1 MIERT
6 AVPAIPDSEGS
17 DGIRPEHG
25 DATPVVSAIRSIV
38 AGKTDVCVFSYRADF
53 EKLWGYLADGGIADV
68 VRLPGGDATVVIV
81 WDGMP
86 DEEAADPIAVDRFV
100 SPYDWA
106 MVLSWAVYQDC
117 RLKDLK
123 LRILIFDARGPDPD
137 DGGFA
142 CRSLF
147 YLQNAFPWIQDY
159 RLAGDGDP
167 DSGVLLGMG
176 AEPRDVETYA
186 WTRQA
191 IPPAQRDAKVF
202 VDDLLCPRR
211 ILTTHA
217 KEDLDRTGSMRAT
230 RDLWIQNLLRAENR
244 HSVADLVA
252 PAILASELG
261 GTDLVA
267 PTPARAALAS
277 ALRSVDLLP
286 GVSAAWGG
294 THLDGFGKENYFGR
308 RRSVRVL
315 LVDDQFRLGYHH
327 VLGRA
332 LFGNAYSPNQAPND
346 SAGWEYQHSPEHLG
360 TLTCHEDLEW
370 LLNKV
375 GEEDMTGGWWAPRCF
390 LKDECDVL
398 LLDLRLWQNEKAR
411 QELMCRLVDVAN
423 KLRRGDLPN
432 ADAKRA
438 KEAAKKTPESLE
450 ALTFLPLLLSC
461 IDPTLPIV
469 LFSSTHQR
477 VVSEL
482 LKPYPN
488 IITTFAKPLPDRSS
502 GSMHAVETL
511 RNALDRA
518 LDIHEARIAWSRLCA
533 LSNRNLAPNQSFYPS
548 DHQKPLQF
556 TISGADVKKQLAVPM
571 RKLVLAENGYDG
583 LAAPWEFLEHNIRS
597 TNPRLDQHEA
607 IRIFVGP
614 RARLATPL
622 RKIRNV
628 RNHGKLSR
636 DGFASHAGRSIG
648 VLQFLI
654 LLDFLE
660 GTSRRSNKRWGSER
674 TASKPESPAGIRSN
688 LGKQLNPRNGWTV
701 LTESTEKAT
710 IKLCRKP

>member
-68 VRLPGGDATVVIV
+68 VPELGGDATVVIV

-86 DEEAADPIAVDRFV
+86 DEEVADPIAVDRFV

-106 MVLSWAVYQDC
+106 MVLSWAVYEDC

-123 LRILIFDARGPDPD
+123 LRILILDARGPDPE

-147 YLQNAFPWIQDY
+147 YFQNAFPWIQDY

-191 IPPAQRDAKVF
+191 IPPEQRDAQVF

-261 GTDLVA
+261 VGRKILPSAGRQALVSALGSVGLVA
-267 PTPARAALAS
+267 
-277 ALRSVDLLP
+277 LP
-286 GVSAAWGG
+286 GSSQS
-294 THLDGFGKENYFGR
+294 GR
-308 RRSVRVL
+308 KLCGLQNCGPFERRKGVRFV
-315 LVDDQFRLGYHH
+315 LVDDQYELGYKS
-327 VLGRA
+327 VLERI
-332 LFGNAYSPNQAPND
+332 L
-346 SAGWEYQHSPEHLG
+346 LG
-360 TLTCHEDLEW
+360 KSGKGTATLECTRTLECI
-370 LLNKV
+370 LKRI
-375 GEEDMTGGWWAPRCF
+375 RCF
-390 LKDECDVL
+390 APEAGCSMPWDMPRYFPKDRNGWDVL
-398 LLDLRLWQNEKAR
+398 LLDLRMWSDDAARREMLQQIVGAATDVKAT
-411 QELMCRLVDVAN
+411 ESSDPH
-423 KLRRGDLPN
+423 LRAALK
-432 ADAKRA
+432 AAKRSVCA
-438 KEAAKKTPESLE
+438 GAPESAE
-450 ALTFLPLLLSC
+450 ALALLPLLLSH

-469 LFSSTHQR
+469 IFSSTRQR
-477 VVSEL
+477 VVAEMLQSR
-482 LKPYPN
+482 PN
-488 IITTFAKPLPDRSS
+488 IITNFAKPLPSTYADTE
-502 GSMHAVETL
+502 MHSVEDL
-511 RNALDRA
+511 RRALNKALD
-518 LDIHEARIAWSRLCA
+518 LHEVRVAWRRLCEFPGAQNGGDLCFCGPEVLHPVSIAFAGDRGLSEELARMLRRLLFATNVHEMLDLPWEYLEKRARRVKRTSLILSVEGAHVTRNRGCLAEA
-533 LSNRNLAPNQSFYPS
+533 LKQIRIQKTHGRLDRNRFSG
-548 DHQKPLQF
+548 QK
-556 TISGADVKKQLAVPM
+556 GRCLAVVQFLFLLDYLRGCRYSSTDEPANNGTVTIG
-571 RKLVLAENGYDG
+571 RKQDYGLVLARLRQKARWYEEIGEWHSYLHPDTRKCLNG
-583 LAAPWEFLEHNIRS
+583 LA
-597 TNPRLDQHEA
+597 
-607 IRIFVGP
+607 
-614 RARLATPL
+614 
-622 RKIRNV
+622 
-628 RNHGKLSR
+628 
-636 DGFASHAGRSIG
+636 
-648 VLQFLI
+648 
-654 LLDFLE
+654 
-660 GTSRRSNKRWGSER
+660 
-674 TASKPESPAGIRSN
+674 
-688 LGKQLNPRNGWTV
+688 
-701 LTESTEKAT
+701 
-710 IKLCRKP
+710 